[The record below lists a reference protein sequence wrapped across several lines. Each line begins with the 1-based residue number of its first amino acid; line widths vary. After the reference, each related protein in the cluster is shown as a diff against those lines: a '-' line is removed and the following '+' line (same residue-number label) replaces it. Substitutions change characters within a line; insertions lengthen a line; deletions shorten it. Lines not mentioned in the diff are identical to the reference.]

1 MALYRKYRPATFAE
15 VVGQEHVTVP
25 LSNAL
30 ASRGPDGR
38 PDRINHAYLFSGPR
52 GCGKTSSA
60 RILARSLNC
69 AEGPTA
75 TPCGK
80 CDSCLALA
88 PGGVGHLDVV
98 ELDAASHN
106 GVEDMRELRDKAM
119 YPPTS
124 SRYTIFIIDEAH
136 MVTNQG
142 FNALLKVVEEPPEHL
157 IFIFATTE
165 PEKVIP
171 TIRSRTHH
179 YPFRL
184 LSPKDMRGLLE
195 RIVAEEGVV
204 VDPQVYPLVI
214 AAGGG
219 SPRDSLSILDQLVA
233 GSGPEGVT
241 YELATAL
248 LGVTDQALL
257 DEAVEAL
264 AGFDRAGLF
273 ACVDRA
279 IDSGLDP
286 RRFAEDLLAQI
297 RDLMVMA
304 AVPDAVSAGLVEVPG
319 DRAEVLAAQAQSIP
333 QGALTRYA
341 EVLHRGIGEMRGA
354 TSQRLL
360 LEVLC
365 ARMLLPGVDGNVE
378 SLVQR
383 VEALERGLP
392 APAAGAQVVRDD
404 GDRAPSPAPAPAPA
418 GEPAHG
424 GGFTEEEP
432 EAPADPGSGRR
443 ALEEY
448 RRRRAA
454 KASGGAPQQAQPAQQ
469 AQAPEPQAQPEQQ
482 RPAEPENAR
491 DGQQQENAAAPDDP
505 VQGLLAARQAARRM
519 QEVARQQERA
529 ERERIAM
536 EQERAARRAEGLPEE
551 PEDASESAAPD
562 ATADPSAHDGHAA
575 EQAPAAPAATEP
587 ASSAEPAGADR
598 AEAGDAE
605 PTESAD
611 PERRPQ
617 VLAEPQPEVV
627 AEPEPEPMESR
638 APEPRQEDR
647 SPAVDVD
654 KLRATWGDVMDAV
667 SSDRRAARVM
677 AAQATP
683 LELDGDELIVG
694 HHTGALANR
703 LNAEENVAAIGA
715 AIREVHGVD
724 LTVRFVVGH
733 RSGSRPRQRNAAPS
747 ERSGESSDGTSGP
760 GPRPAPGEQSA
771 PPRREESRQEA
782 PREQAAPQNAPCEEP
797 SPQPTQPEPQQAQQQ
812 PSKPAPSTMDAGTGG
827 ESATPA
833 TGSGDESSGRPIPR
847 WKKLAQQRRRV
858 DAQEQA
864 RREAEEKAKQE
875 AEERR
880 RAAAATNRPA
890 MPQRDHS
897 APPPPEPSWND
908 APPPE
913 PYDDVPP
920 PPEPWDDAPPPEDFG
935 GPGPSAPAPR
945 APQQAPAQQAP
956 QAAQRPSPRERAEQQ
971 AAQAAQAAPA
981 APSPSAPQAP
991 ASPEDEER
999 EYIEAAHSQP
1009 GSLDH
1014 RSQREVV
1021 IEMLEKEL
1029 GARLM

>member
-30 ASRGPDGR
+30 ASRGPDGK

-69 AEGPTA
+69 AEGPTP
-75 TPCGK
+75 TPCGR

-184 LSPKDMRGLLE
+184 LGPKDMRGLLE
-195 RIVAEEGVV
+195 RIVEQEGVV

-214 AAGGG
+214 SAGGG

-233 GSGPEGVT
+233 GAGPEGVT
-241 YELATAL
+241 YQLATSL
-248 LGVTDQALL
+248 LGVTDESLL

-264 AGFDRAGLF
+264 AGFDRAALF
-273 ACVDRA
+273 TCVDRVV
-279 IDSGLDP
+279 DSGLNP
-286 RRFAEDLLAQI
+286 RRFAEDLLARV
-297 RDLMVMA
+297 RDLMILASVPN
-304 AVPDAVSAGLVEVPG
+304 AVDMGLVEVPG
-319 DRAEVLAAQAQSIP
+319 DRAGTLAEQAQAIP
-333 QGALTRYA
+333 PGALTRYA
-341 EVLHRGIGEMRGA
+341 EVLHRGIDEMRGA

-365 ARMLLPGVDGNVE
+365 ARLLLPGIDGNVE

-383 VEALERGLP
+383 VEALERG
-392 APAAGAQVVRDD
+392 R
-404 GDRAPSPAPAPAPA
+404 PAPAPSPEHVRDDAPA
-418 GEPAHG
+418 A
-424 GGFTEEEP
+424 
-432 EAPADPGSGRR
+432 APAASPGPDAGPGGAADSGVGVDGDGSGPSAEPGSGRR

-454 KASGGAPQQAQPAQQ
+454 KTGERQPERNQPPAQPQPP
-469 AQAPEPQAQPEQQ
+469 APEPQQQAPAPEPQGQ
-482 RPAEPENAR
+482 APAPEPQ
-491 DGQQQENAAAPDDP
+491 GQAPAHDPQTPPPPASAAPSRAAGVDD
-505 VQGLLAARQAARRM
+505 LLAAREAARRM
-519 QEVARQQERA
+519 QELARQQEKA

-536 EQERAARRAEGLPEE
+536 EQERAARRAEGLR
-551 PEDASESAAPD
+551 EDPAESGTPGD
-562 ATADPSAHDGHAA
+562 AA
-575 EQAPAAPAATEP
+575 ERPPLDIAT
-587 ASSAEPAGADR
+587 
-598 AEAGDAE
+598 
-605 PTESAD
+605 
-611 PERRPQ
+611 
-617 VLAEPQPEVV
+617 
-627 AEPEPEPMESR
+627 
-638 APEPRQEDR
+638 
-647 SPAVDVD
+647 
-654 KLRATWGDVMDAV
+654 LRATWGDVMEAV
-667 SSDRRAARVM
+667 PQERLAARVM

-683 LELDGDELIVG
+683 LSLEDGELVVG

-703 LNAEENVAAIGA
+703 LNAEENLT
-715 AIREVHGVD
+715 AIRTAVRQVHGLDVV
-724 LTVRFVVGH
+724 VRFVVGT
-733 RSGSRPRQRNAAPS
+733 RSGSRQRQSSAAPAEGVDAADS
-747 ERSGESSDGTSGP
+747 PSDP
-760 GPRPAPGEQSA
+760 GPRSAPGEQSA
-771 PPRREESRQEA
+771 PGRR
-782 PREQAAPQNAPCEEP
+782 
-797 SPQPTQPEPQQAQQQ
+797 QPAE
-812 PSKPAPSTMDAGTGG
+812 PAPAAD
-827 ESATPA
+827 SATPSDDSA
-833 TGSGDESSGRPIPR
+833 ADAEPARPIPR

-864 RREAEEKAKQE
+864 RKEAEEKARQD

-880 RAAAATNRPA
+880 RARAAVHRPV
-890 MPQRDHS
+890 R
-897 APPPPEPSWND
+897 PEPSDDGSPGFD
-908 APPPE
+908 APPPPE

-920 PPEPWDDAPPPEDFG
+920 PPEPWDDAPPPPDEPPETG
-935 GPGPSAPAPR
+935 
-945 APQQAPAQQAP
+945 
-956 QAAQRPSPRERAEQQ
+956 
-971 AAQAAQAAPA
+971 AAPA
-981 APSPSAPQAP
+981 GAAAAEDPGPRTQA
-991 ASPEDEER
+991 DEER
-999 EYIEAAHSQP
+999 EYIDAAQSQP

-1021 IEMLEKEL
+1021 IEMLQKEL
-1029 GARLM
+1029 GARLV